1 MKVVCNY
8 RRTDDLNPGV
18 LLVCLRWLKAGVMYR
33 PFLFRNAV
41 LPSHFEYVDTG
52 GRPSPPEAANNRCKT
67 ILAFQEGS
75 GTHMCFGMFVKE
87 YNDLAQVYIDSV
99 DSTPLLEGENGVDRQ
114 KTMTSIVLAYMN
126 HAKLR
131 GFKRLYLRVAPP
143 TDENSFIFTRR
154 LPNVR
159 FRASMHLSLWF
170 KYIVQAASRNGIV
183 HSSKWSTSAIDLEFP
198 TWMLREVHLSVRV
211 CPV

>member
-1 MKVVCNY
+1 MFVKEY
-8 RRTDDLNPGV
+8 IHTHRREWDT
-18 LLVCLRWLKAGVMYR
+18 LVFDVK
-33 PFLFRNAV
+33 
-41 LPSHFEYVDTG
+41 EYTY
-52 GRPSPPEAANNRCKT
+52 T
-67 ILAFQEGS
+67 QEGN
-75 GTHMCFGMFVKE
+75 GTHLCFGMFVKE
-87 YNDLAQVYIDSV
+87 YSELAQVYIDSV
-99 DSTPLLEGENGVDRQ
+99 DSTPLLEGEHGEDRQ

-170 KYIVQAASRNGIV
+170 KYIVQAASRNGI
-183 HSSKWSTSAIDLEFP
+183 IC
-198 TWMLREVHLSVRV
+198 RESVRV
-211 CPV
+211 REVFVCV